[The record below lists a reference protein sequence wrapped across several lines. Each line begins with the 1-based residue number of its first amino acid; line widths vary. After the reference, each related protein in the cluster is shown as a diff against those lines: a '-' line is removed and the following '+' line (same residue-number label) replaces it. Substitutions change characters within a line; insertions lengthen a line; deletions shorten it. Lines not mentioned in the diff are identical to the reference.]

1 VRVHAYI
8 HTYVHTYTHSTKH
21 VFEFSMFVYACT
33 IYTHVARGALERLDP
48 FVTQGAGRRV
58 EEIRILRIAFFG
70 LMYLRQ
76 KDFRVFNRL
85 DCSGYAELNV
95 GGNLTKVTEEK
106 TTRRLRIP
114 QTWSCPCR

>member
-1 VRVHAYI
+1 MYLNFLCL
-8 HTYVHTYTHSTKH
+8 YTHAP
-21 VFEFSMFVYACT
+21 Y
-33 IYTHVARGALERLDP
+33 IHVARGALERLDP

-85 DCSGYAELNV
+85 DCSGCAERNV
-95 GGNLTKVTEEK
+95 GGNLAKVTEEK